1 MRVNIVIGKIV
12 IVGIGNILCR
22 DEGVG
27 IHVVEELK
35 KRDLPDYV
43 ELYDGG
49 TGGLDVLEILERFD
63 RAIIVDAVRGGME
76 PGEIYHVRLDEIDTK
91 DRETKMLS
99 LHELDLITAKKIGEK
114 AYNLPKDIIL
124 IGIEPKSVELGMN
137 LTAKIKEAIPIVIQH
152 IFEIIDL
159 EFGDEKKRMHR

>member
-1 MRVNIVIGKIV
+1 MWVSFVIGKIV

-63 RAIIVDAVRGGME
+63 KAIIVDAVRGGKE

-91 DRETKMLS
+91 DGESEMVS
-99 LHELDLITAKKIGEK
+99 LHELDLIAAKKIGEK
-114 AYNLPKDIIL
+114 AYTLPKDIIL
-124 IGIEPKSVELGMN
+124 IGIEPESVELGMN
-137 LTAKIKEAIPIVIQH
+137 LTVTIREAIPIVIQH
-152 IFEIIDL
+152 ILETIDQEL
-159 EFGDEKKRMHR
+159 GD